1 VIAGKMNTV
10 KVAVFLA
17 LKSITRGDWR
27 VLLLTISMLI
37 LVYINLAFAPALLAG
52 AVQHINEKTRNTLS
66 GDIVVQSDN
75 YPVIVGAKEM
85 VSMIETIDGVAAAC
99 ARNSFGADIRHDG
112 GRFVT
117 AVYAIDPVQ
126 DSKVFD
132 ISEKV
137 IEGSYL
143 ESGDRNQ
150 ILLGVQIAGNDRE
163 NLELYP
169 SSLKTVHAGDTV
181 SLYYGSLHKEYTVKG
196 IFFTEFVQSDITA
209 YITEEELDALVPE
222 MQDMATSI
230 HVKLEPHAHRESVM
244 GQIRAIGL
252 LGFRQPLKLQTWEDV
267 MGFLRSMTKTIDQI
281 ITILR
286 AVALVVAAITVFI
299 VTYIDLANRRRQIGI
314 ERAIGITSTSI
325 VLSYVLRGVIYAA
338 FGVLAAALIFVY
350 VIVPIEAAH
359 PFHFPFG
366 DVLLPVDVSTLTASA
381 FILCGVA
388 IVSAFI
394 PAWQAIRTKII
405 DAIWSS

>member
-1 VIAGKMNTV
+1 
-10 KVAVFLA
+10 
-17 LKSITRGDWR
+17 
-27 VLLLTISMLI
+27 
-37 LVYINLAFAPALLAG
+37 
-52 AVQHINEKTRNTLS
+52 
-66 GDIVVQSDN
+66 
-75 YPVIVGAKEM
+75 
-85 VSMIETIDGVAAAC
+85 
-99 ARNSFGADIRHDG
+99 
-112 GRFVT
+112 
-117 AVYAIDPVQ
+117 
-126 DSKVFD
+126 
-132 ISEKV
+132 
-137 IEGSYL
+137 
-143 ESGDRNQ
+143 
-150 ILLGVQIAGNDRE
+150 
-163 NLELYP
+163 
-169 SSLKTVHAGDTV
+169 
-181 SLYYGSLHKEYTVKG
+181 
-196 IFFTEFVQSDITA
+196 
-209 YITEEELDALVPE
+209 
-222 MQDMATSI
+222 
-230 HVKLEPHAHRESVM
+230 M

-299 VTYIDLANRRRQIGI
+299 VTYVDLANRRRQIGI